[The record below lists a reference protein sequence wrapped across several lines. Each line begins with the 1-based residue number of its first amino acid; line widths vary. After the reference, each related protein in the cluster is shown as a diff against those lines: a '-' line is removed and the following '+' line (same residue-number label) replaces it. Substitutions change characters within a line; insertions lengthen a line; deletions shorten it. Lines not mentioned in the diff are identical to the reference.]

1 MDSVGNILADRQADR
16 VPWASAT
23 LLALVLHA
31 AVLGGLIFSM
41 FAKPMK
47 YAAPRAVAVR
57 LLRAG
62 SIRAPQVQ
70 APPAPAP
77 PPVAEKPKIEKPP
90 DPEEQPKPSEKA
102 VLLPAKEDPKKKKPT
117 PPPISR
123 PGRPVNTPAV
133 SLPTG
138 DEETP
143 ASAGATGPAAG
154 AGGTAGIGGFKI
166 DQADFKYP
174 IYIDRMVA
182 IMSVNWFKPAQV
194 VQTNPVVH
202 FQIQKDGTITDVALV
217 TSSGLPFV
225 DRAAMRAVYA
235 SSPLPPLPADYVGS
249 HLGIQVVF
257 E

>member
-1 MDSVGNILADRQADR
+1 MDSVGNILAERRADR
-16 VPWASAT
+16 VPWGPAT
-23 LLALVLHA
+23 ALALILHA
-31 AVLGGLIFSM
+31 AVVAGLLVSV
-41 FAKPMK
+41 FAEPMK
-47 YAAPRAVAVR
+47 YSKPRAVAVR

-62 SIRAPQVQ
+62 SIRAPEVRTAP
-70 APPAPAP
+70 APPAPPA
-77 PPVAEKPKIEKPP
+77 VAERPKIEKPV
-90 DPEEQPKPSEKA
+90 EEVPKPSEKA
-102 VLLPAKEDPKKKKPT
+102 VLLPSKEDKKKPT

-123 PGRPVNTPAV
+123 PGRPPVATPAV
-133 SLPTG
+133 NLPSG
-138 DEETP
+138 EEESPGTT
-143 ASAGATGPAAG
+143 AGPAAG
-154 AGGTAGIGGFKI
+154 AGGSAGIGGFKI

-182 IMSVNWFKPAQV
+182 IMSMNWFKPAQV

-202 FQIQKDGTITDVALV
+202 FQIQRDGTITEVVLV

-235 SSPLPPLPADYVGS
+235 SSPLPPLPAEYAGP

>member
-1 MDSVGNILADRQADR
+1 MDSVGNILAERQAQR
-16 VPWASAT
+16 LPWGSAL
-23 LLALVLHA
+23 LLAMLLHA
-31 AVLGGLIFSM
+31 AVLGGLLASA
-41 FAKPMK
+41 FAKPVR
-47 YAAPRAVAVR
+47 YARPRAVAVR

-62 SIRAPQVQ
+62 SIRAPEVR
-70 APPAPAP
+70 AAPAP
-77 PPVAEKPKIEKPP
+77 PAVAERPRIEKPVVEVP
-90 DPEEQPKPSEKA
+90 RPSEKA
-102 VLLPAKEDPKKKKPT
+102 VLLPSKDDKKKPT

-123 PGRPVNTPAV
+123 PGRPAAATPAV
-133 SLPTG
+133 NLPSG
-138 DEETP
+138 EEE
-143 ASAGATGPAAG
+143 ASGTTAGPAAG

-182 IMSVNWFKPAQV
+182 IMSMNWFKPAQV

-202 FQIQKDGTITDVALV
+202 FQIQRDGTITDVALV

-235 SSPLPPLPADYVGS
+235 SSPLPPLPADYGGP

>member
-1 MDSVGNILADRQADR
+1 MDSVGNILAERQAQR
-16 VPWASAT
+16 LPWGSAVF
-23 LLALVLHA
+23 LAMLLHA
-31 AVLGGLIFSM
+31 AILGGLLVSF
-41 FAKPMK
+41 FAKPVK
-47 YAAPRAVAVR
+47 YARPRAVAVR

-62 SIRAPQVQ
+62 SIRAPEVRAAP
-70 APPAPAP
+70 APPAPPA
-77 PPVAEKPKIEKPP
+77 VAERPRIEKPV
-90 DPEEQPKPSEKA
+90 EEVPKPSEKA
-102 VLLPAKEDPKKKKPT
+102 VLLPSKDDKKKPT

-123 PGRPVNTPAV
+123 PGRPSVATPAV
-133 SLPTG
+133 NLPSG
-138 DEETP
+138 EEESPGTT
-143 ASAGATGPAAG
+143 TGPTAG

-182 IMSVNWFKPAQV
+182 IMSMNWFKPAQV
-194 VQTNPVVH
+194 VQTNPIVH
-202 FQIQKDGTITDVALV
+202 FQIQRDGTITDVNLV

-235 SSPLPPLPADYVGS
+235 SSPLPPLPTDYAGP

>member
-1 MDSVGNILADRQADR
+1 MDSVGNILAERQADR
-16 VPWASAT
+16 VPWAPAT
-23 LLALVLHA
+23 ALALILHA
-31 AVLGGLIFSM
+31 TIVAGLLVSV

-47 YAAPRAVAVR
+47 YSKPRAVAVR

-62 SIRAPQVQ
+62 SIRAPEVRTAP
-70 APPAPAP
+70 APPAPPA
-77 PPVAEKPKIEKPP
+77 VAERPKIEKPV
-90 DPEEQPKPSEKA
+90 EEVPKPSEKA
-102 VLLPAKEDPKKKKPT
+102 VLLPSKEDKKKPT

-123 PGRPVNTPAV
+123 PGRPPAATPAV
-133 SLPTG
+133 NLPSG
-138 DEETP
+138 EEESPGTT
-143 ASAGATGPAAG
+143 AGPAAG
-154 AGGTAGIGGFKI
+154 AGGSAGIGGFKI

-182 IMSVNWFKPAQV
+182 IMSMNWFKPAQV

-202 FQIQKDGTITDVALV
+202 FQIQRDGTITEVALV

-235 SSPLPPLPADYVGS
+235 SSPLPPLPADYAGP

>member
-1 MDSVGNILADRQADR
+1 MDSVGNILAERQADR
-16 VPWASAT
+16 LPWAPAA
-23 LLALVLHA
+23 LLALLLHGA
-31 AVLGGLIFSM
+31 IAGGLLVSVL
-41 FAKPMK
+41 AKPMR
-47 YAAPRAVAVR
+47 YAPPRAVAVR

-62 SIRAPQVQ
+62 SIRAPEIRTAP
-70 APPAPAP
+70 APPAPA
-77 PPVAEKPKIEKPP
+77 VAERPKIEKPP

-102 VLLPAKEDPKKKKPT
+102 VLLPSKEDDKKKKPT

-133 SLPTG
+133 NLPSG
-138 DEETP
+138 DEDAPTA
-143 ASAGATGPAAG
+143 ASAGPAAG

-182 IMSVNWFKPAQV
+182 IMSMNWFKPAQL
-194 VQTNPVVH
+194 VQTNPIVH
-202 FQIQKDGTITDVALV
+202 FQIQRDGTITDVALV
-217 TSSGLPFV
+217 TTSGLPYV
-225 DRAAMRAVYA
+225 DRAAMRAVLA
-235 SSPLPPLPADYVGS
+235 SSPLPPLPADYAGP